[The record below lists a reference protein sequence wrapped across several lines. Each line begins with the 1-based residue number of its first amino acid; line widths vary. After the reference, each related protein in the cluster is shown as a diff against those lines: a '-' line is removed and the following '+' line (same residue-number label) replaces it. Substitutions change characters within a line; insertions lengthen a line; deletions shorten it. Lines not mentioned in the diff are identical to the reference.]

1 MTKKIKV
8 PALSGFVSS
17 TVKVQ
22 VIDHTRRAGL
32 ETIAEFA
39 NPDIHRDAGHPYE
52 LPTGTITVK
61 HPTAENSYGDKVR
74 IFEMLLDHF
83 TLKDPIDDVSIYTG
97 RIKYLRA
104 YEELP
109 DFSGETYPSSP
120 PTIDEVTGLDV
131 IITITPVLSQESAD
145 RAVKHLGS

>member
-1 MTKKIKV
+1 MKKIKV

-22 VIDHTRRAGL
+22 VVDHTRRAGL

-39 NPDIHRDAGHPYE
+39 NPDIHRDAGQPYE

-74 IFEMLLDHF
+74 IFDMLLDHF

-97 RIKYLRA
+97 RIKYLSA

-120 PTIDEVTGLDV
+120 PTIDEVKGLDV
-131 IITITPVLSQESAD
+131 IITITPVLSQKSAD
-145 RAVKHLGS
+145 RAVKHLSS